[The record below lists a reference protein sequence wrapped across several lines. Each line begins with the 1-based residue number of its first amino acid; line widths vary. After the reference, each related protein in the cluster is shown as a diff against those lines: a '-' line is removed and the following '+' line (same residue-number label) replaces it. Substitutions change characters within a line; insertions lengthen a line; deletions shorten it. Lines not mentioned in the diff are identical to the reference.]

1 MFKFLLYTL
10 LNITVSVSCFAQ
22 TSPIESKPHF
32 DQSQIDHLLKK
43 SKNQK
48 ITAWSMLGG
57 GTLLL
62 IIGAA
67 TIKGDAY
74 YDYYDPITGFGYS
87 DPDNTTSDVLLA
99 SGLLSMVGSI
109 PFFISSGKNKRKA
122 RAMVGTSYYP
132 NPISPTHLK
141 TMPSVGI
148 QISLR

>member
-1 MFKFLLYTL
+1 MFKLLLYTL
-10 LNITVSVSCFAQ
+10 FSVAVSVSCFAQ
-22 TSPIESKPHF
+22 TSPMESKPHLN
-32 DQSQIDHLLKK
+32 QSEIDRLLKK

-62 IIGAA
+62 IIELAVSPDGEYYVYDQAGNIMEDTPA
-67 TIKGDAY
+67 PTSAY
-74 YDYYDPITGFGYS
+74 
-87 DPDNTTSDVLLA
+87 LA
-99 SGLLSMVGSI
+99 GVGLLSMVGSI

-141 TMPSVGI
+141 TMPSAGI
-148 QISLR
+148 QITIR